1 MSANPSPARQLFFTA
16 MMRVLVLASIAC
28 VLGLSLGGWAWG
40 FALAGVVCLVA
51 FAYHAWKL
59 AQLFAWLGSDHS
71 AASVPDGEGIW
82 GEVLADLYRLLRTG
96 RVNQQA
102 LGDTLARFQE
112 AAAAL
117 PDGVVMLDNENNI
130 VWCNPTAETHW
141 RIVLDNDRMQTITY
155 FVRYPE
161 FIAFLAARKFRTP
174 LILKLPPL
182 PGSGLRDDITLTV
195 QLVAFGNDQALLL
208 SRDVSERFRLE
219 RMRSDFVANVSHE
232 LRTPL
237 TVMAGFLETIHKLG
251 PDKAY
256 LIQRS
261 LDHMHDQT
269 ERMQRL
275 VDDLLTLSELEDA
288 QNKLS
293 ENVVDMHALVE
304 AAIEDAKIVS
314 DDRHRIEASLGQVW
328 LIGNHDEIAS
338 LISNLISNAVRHSP
352 EGSDIS
358 VTLELH
364 AETKE
369 LEFAVKDNGEG
380 IPAAHLPR
388 LTERFYRV
396 DRGRSRAVGGTGLGL
411 AIVKHVLVRHGGRL
425 DIESEQ
431 GSFNHGSTFRA
442 IFPAERVRLSQPKPE
457 AVAA

>member
-1 MSANPSPARQLFFTA
+1 MSSNQSPARQLFFTA
-16 MMRVLVLASIAC
+16 MLRLIVLASLAC
-28 VLGLSLGGWAWG
+28 GLGLSLGGWALG
-40 FALAGVVCLVA
+40 FAFAGAVCLVA
-51 FAYHAWKL
+51 FAYYAWKL
-59 AQLFAWLGSDHS
+59 AQLYAWLGSDHS
-71 AASVPDGEGIW
+71 AALVPDGAGTW
-82 GEVLADLYRLLRTG
+82 GEVLAELYRLLRTS
-96 RVNQQA
+96 RVNQRA
-102 LGDTLARFQE
+102 LSEALARFQE

-130 VWCNPTAETHW
+130 VWCNPTAESHW
-141 RIVLDNDRMQTITY
+141 RIVLNNDRMQTITY

-161 FIAFLAARKFRTP
+161 FIAFLAARKFKTP

-182 PGSGLRDDITLTV
+182 PGSGMRDDITLTV

-237 TVMAGFLETIHKLG
+237 TVLAGFLETIHKLG

-293 ENVVDMHALVE
+293 ENVIDMHALVE
-304 AAIEDAKIVS
+304 AAIEDAKIMS
-314 DDRHRIEASLGQVW
+314 NDRHRMDASLGQVW

-338 LISNLISNAVRHSP
+338 LVSNLIGNAVRHAP
-352 EGSDIS
+352 DGSDIT
-358 VTLELH
+358 VTL
-364 AETKE
+364 AVNAQTGE

-425 DIESEQ
+425 NIESEQ
-431 GSFNHGSTFRA
+431 GSFNHGATFRA
-442 IFPAERVRLSQPKPE
+442 TLPPERVRLNQPKLE
-457 AVAA
+457 AVTV